1 MVHQYKNNG
10 YNILLDVNSGS
21 VHVVDDLI
29 YDMIPYY
36 KEKGLEETVNLLK
49 DKYPEQDIREAAE
62 DLDELI
68 KEGKLYTE
76 DIYENYIHDIV
87 AAKKP
92 VVKAL
97 CLHIAHDCNLA
108 CHLAHLARRQN
119 SSNLDSSIAAHL
131 DRLCIDCRRWRHT
144 RSYRQLSFG

>member
-68 KEGKLYTE
+68 KEG
-76 DIYENYIHDIV
+76 
-87 AAKKP
+87 
-92 VVKAL
+92 
-97 CLHIAHDCNLA
+97 
-108 CHLAHLARRQN
+108 
-119 SSNLDSSIAAHL
+119 S
-131 DRLCIDCRRWRHT
+131 CIQRIFMKT
-144 RSYRQLSFG
+144 IFTIL